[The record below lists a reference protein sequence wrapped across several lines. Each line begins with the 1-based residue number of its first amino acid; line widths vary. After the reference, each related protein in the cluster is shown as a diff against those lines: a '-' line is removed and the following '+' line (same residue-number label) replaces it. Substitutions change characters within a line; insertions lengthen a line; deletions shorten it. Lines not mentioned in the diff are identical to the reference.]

1 MDTTTITTSTTS
13 PARHIAVNAL
23 AAVGFIVLII
33 LGMAFA
39 IYAATFVPKAVSRI
53 GSAAV
58 YLSSVFVPAPAPVA
72 LEVVEPGTTVPF
84 PDAPGAGIAT
94 TTPAVATSTK
104 PVVTHPVTTPSVGTP
119 DYNVYPVGGT
129 GTVKPATLTGFS
141 DLTVKIAETGY
152 LTSPDTA
159 SFVKSDTV
167 PSGQRGAIKFTI
179 TNIGTNMSGN
189 FDFKAPL
196 PTSSTYTF
204 TSDTQ
209 SSLLPGEHID
219 YVLGFDRARSG
230 DSREITITVDPDNDI
245 HEISESN
252 NSETATLNIK

>member
-1 MDTTTITTSTTS
+1 MDTTTITTS
-13 PARHIAVNAL
+13 PARHIAVHAL

-33 LGMAFA
+33 LGMALA
-39 IYAATFVPKAVSRI
+39 IYAATFVPRAVSRI

-58 YLSSVFVPAPAPVA
+58 YLSSVFVPAPTPVA
-72 LEVVEPGTTVPF
+72 LQVVEPGTTVPF

-94 TTPAVATSTK
+94 TTSAVATTTK
-104 PVVTHPVTTPSVGTP
+104 PVVAHPATTPGAGTP

-129 GTVKPATLTGFS
+129 GTTPATLTGFS
-141 DLTVKIAETGY
+141 DLTVKIVETGY
-152 LTSPDTA
+152 LTSADTA
-159 SFVKSDTV
+159 SFVKSDMV
-167 PSGQRGAIKFTI
+167 PAGQRGAIKFTI
-179 TNIGTNMSGN
+179 SNIGTNVSGT

-219 YVLGFDRARSG
+219 YVLGFDRTRSG
-230 DSREITITVDPDNDI
+230 DNREITITVDPENTI
-245 HEISESN
+245 HESRENN
-252 NSETATLNIK
+252 NSDTATLTIK